1 MINKYRFTLLFTLIL
16 ITKIYAQQTTF
27 GKISYM
33 KATNISGK
41 QRMLSQR
48 IAKVF
53 LVRKA
58 GAHSPELS
66 KEYNSSI
73 QLFTRNLSIL
83 ESNSK
88 NSSSKIKASIKKE
101 QMQWNLF
108 KSKLQTPTSTVSEII
123 SLSNNLLIKSNN
135 LVLAIEEES
144 KYNNEFNNN
153 TSNDQLRVE
162 TINLSGKQRMLSQ
175 RLCLYYAACRLYK
188 KEKIQEI
195 DWVDITANE
204 LAVKET
210 SKNSKELLRRLH
222 VKEGEKVL
230 EGAEAFLLL
239 WKKIPKY
246 KFLYNFFR
254 LPIIFSIFSFTYEIV
269 AFFLYL
275 KNKKQ
280 LKN

>member
-1 MINKYRFTLLFTLIL
+1 
-16 ITKIYAQQTTF
+16 
-27 GKISYM
+27 M
-33 KATNISGK
+33 K
-41 QRMLSQR
+41 
-48 IAKVF
+48 V
-53 LVRKA
+53 
-58 GAHSPELS
+58 
-66 KEYNSSI
+66 Y
-73 QLFTRNLSIL
+73 
-83 ESNSK
+83 
-88 NSSSKIKASIKKE
+88 
-101 QMQWNLF
+101 
-108 KSKLQTPTSTVSEII
+108 
-123 SLSNNLLIKSNN
+123 
-135 LVLAIEEES
+135 
-144 KYNNEFNNN
+144 FNN
-153 TSNDQLRVE
+153 SCK
-162 TINLSGKQRMLSQ
+162 I
-175 RLCLYYAACRLYK
+175 CRAEIDLYK

-246 KFLYNFFR
+246 KFLYDFFR